1 MSIWDWRDLL
11 PAVPEEHQISL
22 GEGNSPLIVSRRL
35 GPESGLHRLSLKLEI
50 SNPSGS
56 YKDRFAASAISHM
69 RAAGQSLCIA
79 TSSGNTGAALAAY
92 CAAASV
98 ACQIAVVETAPDAK
112 LLQMMAYGAKI
123 YRVERFG
130 IDPVV
135 TEQVFDA
142 LLALADRPD
151 AALQISAFK
160 YSPLGMAGVQTI
172 SYEIGRQNDRVQHV
186 FVPAGGGGL
195 TLAVARGFQ
204 QLAATAKLDHCPKIH
219 CVQPAGNN
227 TIAGPLRAG
236 AHAAIDVTCTTAISG
251 LQVPSV
257 IDGNEVVELCRATGG
272 TGYTV
277 ADDDIYAVQCRLAQ
291 QEGIFCEPAG
301 AVAVTAALA
310 AVSSGE
316 IDGRD
321 EIVCLVTGSGF
332 KDLASAERIS
342 SGNICRTVCCER
354 LGDCMVA

>member
-1 MSIWDWRDLL
+1 MARFVAGGSGGTPDFT
-11 PAVPEEHQISL
+11 
-22 GEGNSPLIVSRRL
+22 RRRQFA
-35 GPESGLHRLSLKLEI
+35 PH
-50 SNPSGS
+50 
-56 YKDRFAASAISHM
+56 RFATSWARVGTPSTLAKARNQQSERFIQ
-69 RAAGQSLCIA
+69 RSLCGIGYIPHECREPI
-79 TSSGNTGAALAAY
+79 TVHRHLQRQHGRRVAAY
-92 CAAASV
+92 CAAASI

-135 TEQVFDA
+135 TEQVFDS

-172 SYEIGRQNDRVQHV
+172 SYEIARQNNRVQHV

-195 TLAVARGFQ
+195 TLAVAHGFPTIGGKRQ
-204 QLAATAKLDHCPKIH
+204 PRVTARESIAFSRPETTRLPDHCD
-219 CVQPAGNN
+219 
-227 TIAGPLRAG
+227 AG
-236 AHAAIDVTCTTAISG
+236 AHAAIDVSCTTAISG

-277 ADDDIYAVQCRLAQ
+277 ADDDVYAVQRRLAQ

-310 AVSSGE
+310 AVASGE

-332 KDLASAERIS
+332 KDLASAERIK
-342 SGNICRTVCCER
+342 SGNVCRTVSCDR